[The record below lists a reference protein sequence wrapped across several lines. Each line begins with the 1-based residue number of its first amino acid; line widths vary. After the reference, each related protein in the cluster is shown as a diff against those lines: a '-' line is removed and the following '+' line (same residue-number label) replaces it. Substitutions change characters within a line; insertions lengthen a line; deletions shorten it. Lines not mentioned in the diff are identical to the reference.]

1 MVQKMPATGKGAEQ
15 RRNLTPEEDDES
27 WRSAVV
33 LMSSMTMAG
42 LLDPGLSSLD
52 LLYRLN
58 HETGVR
64 IYTSKPL
71 KFQCR
76 CTEEKISA
84 ALALFSPDDLADIKT
99 AEGLIVAT
107 CEFCLTEY
115 NFDDDALAALRELN
129 SAG

>member
-1 MVQKMPATGKGAEQ
+1 MPATGKGVEQ

-33 LMSSMTMAG
+33 LMSSMTTAE
-42 LLDPGLSSLD
+42 LLDPDLSSLD
-52 LLYRLN
+52 LLYRLY

-84 ALALFSPDDLADIKT
+84 TLVSFSPDDLAGMKT
-99 AEGLIVAT
+99 TESLIVAPA
-107 CEFCLTEY
+107 
-115 NFDDDALAALRELN
+115 NFA
-129 SAG
+129 